1 MLDFTIAT
9 INECSKNDAEIYGF
23 AQVTKEWRSP
33 VLLTIYGAQSK
44 KDVGQIAC
52 GRDTF
57 LMEFIKVF
65 KDSKLKAFIFRIH
78 GTSENADFIRLTRIN
93 LELLKMPF
101 VYFTVEEQMRSA
113 ILVTANLTLNAGDR
127 IVEVLIDDTG
137 YVVSELEYTDKGYLE
152 REQRDCKPYKTM
164 TAETI
169 RQRILGP
176 NNPVKI
182 ICHANY
188 PGKEVTK
195 FLTSKVLNN
204 VPSSKLL
211 VMEEDLD
218 QYDEKCVFE
227 TVKWIFD
234 KSYTKFYVCQL
245 SFRNYMVRVK
255 YGDKNYPLILCKKG
269 DVLPFKQEV
278 TIPRSYLEFT
288 NASTDHND
296 IDIIDYRTM
305 EIPKEVHAL
314 KVLLEIDASNFMFA
328 YVRGIIFNKF
338 SRLPAQL
345 DAKKFNVPVVGLYGE
360 LSFIYVKD
368 GNDCYKLLDSWN

>member
-113 ILVTANLTLNAGDR
+113 ILVTANLTLNA
-127 IVEVLIDDTG
+127 
-137 YVVSELEYTDKGYLE
+137 
-152 REQRDCKPYKTM
+152 
-164 TAETI
+164 
-169 RQRILGP
+169 
-176 NNPVKI
+176 
-182 ICHANY
+182 
-188 PGKEVTK
+188 
-195 FLTSKVLNN
+195 VLNN

-255 YGDKNYPLILCKKG
+255 YGDKNYPLIICKKEE
-269 DVLPFKQEV
+269 VLPFKQEV
-278 TIPRSYLEFT
+278 TIPKSFLEFT

-345 DAKKFNVPVVGLYGE
+345 DAKKFNVPVIGFYGE
-360 LSFIYVKD
+360 LSFIYLKD
-368 GNDCYKLLDSWN
+368 ENGSYKLLDSWNGMYLYYTLTFNDLFFSVNLEKIFM